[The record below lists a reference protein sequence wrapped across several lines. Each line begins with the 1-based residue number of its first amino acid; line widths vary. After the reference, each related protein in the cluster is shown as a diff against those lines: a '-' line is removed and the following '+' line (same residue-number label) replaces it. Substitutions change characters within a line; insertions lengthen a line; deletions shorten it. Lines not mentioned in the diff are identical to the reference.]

1 MKKQQSIAGRST
13 IRNVFSVAESILLAI
28 SKGITV
34 NDAFLATLIVLL
46 TEKNNLLADL
56 INKKRVNSILSPK
69 DAIRDDKTRVVFLL
83 VEVFLLSTDAAIKE
97 KAQLVSEVLNRYGL
111 SIINKSYSDQ
121 TADTVAM
128 LADLDEP
135 AVSEAIDGLANLRN
149 AINELRLA
157 QNDWK
162 ETYDIN
168 ADNNINW
175 ANTPSASKLRVEVR
189 DIVNYKLMPYL
200 YTMNQVNPEIYSET
214 FNKVSDIIDTNNNN
228 VRNHLNRIKD
238 GEQEVVAEDIL

>member
-83 VEVFLLSTDAAIKE
+83 VEVFLLSTDATIKANAE
-97 KAQLVSEVLNRYGL
+97 IVSEVLNRYGL

-214 FNKVSDIIDTNNNN
+214 FNKVSDIIDTNNTN